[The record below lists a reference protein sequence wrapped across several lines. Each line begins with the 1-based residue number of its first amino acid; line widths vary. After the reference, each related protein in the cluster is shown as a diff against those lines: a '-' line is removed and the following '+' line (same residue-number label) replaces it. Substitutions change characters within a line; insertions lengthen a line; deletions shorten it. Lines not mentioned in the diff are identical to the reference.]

1 MKIGTKLGVGFA
13 VVIAAMLGVAGVSL
27 FMLTRLANEWAQ
39 MSEVTGKR
47 AEAMMQASTHL
58 NKATLNFRNFIFR
71 GGDFAKVF
79 DNEMGGVEKM
89 MESYKSLGDVSDDE
103 KMMLSQAG
111 SFTQQ
116 YRDTMKDVVT
126 KRAGTTDY
134 LMLDFTSQGDEVVLG
149 SILEKLTEISND
161 RAEAAAKEIN
171 KLIQYARMGLLIA
184 VLVAVVVAVLAAVS
198 LTRSITAPLAE
209 SVRVADRV
217 AAGDLTGRL
226 DTDRQDEAGR
236 LMRALQGMN
245 AGLARI
251 VGEVRTGS
259 HAIENSVSQLVSGN
273 NDLSQR
279 TEAQA
284 ASLEEASSSMEE
296 FTASVRETAD
306 NARKAD
312 QLAQGAASSADNGS
326 QAMSQVV
333 GNMEAISASSRKVAD
348 ITSVIDSIAF
358 QTNILALNAAVEAA
372 RAGEQG
378 RGFAVVAAEVRSLA
392 QRCAQ
397 AAKEIKSLIV
407 DSTEQI
413 AHGGQLVSQVS
424 ESMIGI
430 VAQARQ
436 VSEVIADISR
446 AAKEQSEGVGQVSN
460 TVAQLE
466 RVTQQNAALVE
477 QATAVT
483 SALAEQA
490 QHLAHVVAV
499 FQLSDDSAVQPPDTT
514 SSPPP
519 AYEAPRLERHVE
531 GALPRPA

>member
-13 VVIAAMLGVAGVSL
+13 VVIAAMLGIAGVSL
-27 FMLTRLANEWAQ
+27 VMLTKLSQEWGQ

-47 AEAMMQASTHL
+47 AESMMQASTHL

-79 DNEMGGVEKM
+79 NTELDAMDKM
-89 MESYKSLGDVSDDE
+89 MESYRTVGDVSPEE
-103 KMMLSQAG
+103 KTMLTEASA
-111 SFTQQ
+111 FTQQ
-116 YRDTMKDVVT
+116 YRDTMKEVVK
-126 KRAGTTDY
+126 KRASTTDY
-134 LMLDFTSQGDEVVLG
+134 MMLDFTSQGDEVVIG

-161 RAEAAAKEIN
+161 RAESASKAIN
-171 KLIQYARMGLLIA
+171 QLIHYARVGLLVA
-184 VLVAVVVAVLAAVS
+184 ALVAVVVAVVVAVS

-217 AAGDLTGRL
+217 ASGDLTGRL
-226 DTDRQDEAGR
+226 DTGRQDETGR
-236 LMRALQGMN
+236 LMTALQGMN
-245 AGLARI
+245 TGLARI

-259 HAIENSVSQLVSGN
+259 QAIDTSVSQLVSGN

-284 ASLEEASSSMEE
+284 ASLEQASSSMEE

-312 QLAQGAASSADNGS
+312 QLAQGAASSAERGS
-326 QAMSQVV
+326 QAMTQVV

-413 AHGGQLVSQVS
+413 QHGGQLVDQVS
-424 ESMIGI
+424 ESMSGI
-430 VAQARQ
+430 VAQAKQ

-446 AAKEQSEGVGQVSN
+446 AAKEQSEGVGQVSH

-477 QATAVT
+477 EATAVT
-483 SALAEQA
+483 TALAEQA
-490 QHLAHVVAV
+490 QHLAQVVAV
-499 FQLSDDSAVQPPDTT
+499 FQLTEAEA
-514 SSPPP
+514 P
-519 AYEAPRLERHVE
+519 AYPAEAVASSSRSYARLERHPE

>member
-13 VVIAAMLGVAGVSL
+13 VVIAAMLGIAAVSL
-27 FMLTRLANEWAQ
+27 VMLTRLSHEWTQ
-39 MSEVTGKR
+39 MSEVAAKR
-47 AEAMMQASTHL
+47 SEAVMQASTRL
-58 NKATLNFRNFIFR
+58 GKATINFRNFIFR
-71 GGDFAKVF
+71 GGDFSKQFNAELDVLT
-79 DNEMGGVEKM
+79 KM
-89 MESYKSLGDVSDDE
+89 METYQGLGDVSPEE
-103 KMMLSQAG
+103 KTMLTEAAN
-111 SFTQQ
+111 FTQQ
-116 YRDTMKDVVT
+116 YRETMAEVVK

-149 SILEKLTEISND
+149 SILEKLVEISND
-161 RAEAAAKEIN
+161 RFEEASKEIN
-171 KLIQYARMGLLIA
+171 RTITMARYGLLLA
-184 VLVAVVVAVLAAVS
+184 VAIAVVVAVLAAFS

-226 DTDRQDEAGR
+226 ETDRKDEAGR
-236 LMRALQGMN
+236 LMTALQGMN
-245 AGLARI
+245 SGLTRI
-251 VGEVRTGS
+251 VGEVRAGS
-259 HAIENSVSQLVSGN
+259 QAIENSVQQLVAGN

-296 FTASVRETAD
+296 FTASVRQTAD

-312 QLAQGAASSADNGS
+312 QLAQGAASAAEQGS
-326 QAMSQVV
+326 QAMGQVV
-333 GNMEAISASSRKVAD
+333 GNMEAISASSKKVAD

-407 DSTEQI
+407 DSTRQI
-413 AHGGQLVSQVS
+413 EHGGQLVSQVS
-424 ESMIGI
+424 ASMEGI
-430 VAQARQ
+430 VSQAKQ
-436 VSEVIADISR
+436 VSDVIADISR

-483 SALAEQA
+483 TALAEQA
-490 QHLAHVVAV
+490 QHLAQVVAV
-499 FQLSDDSAVQPPDTT
+499 FRVSEEEV
-514 SSPPP
+514 P
-519 AYEAPRLERHVE
+519 AYASASRAAPAYGAPQLERP
-531 GALPRPA
+531 GDAALPAPVS

>member
-13 VVIAAMLGVAGVSL
+13 VVIVAMLGIAGVSL
-27 FMLTRLANEWAQ
+27 VMLTKLSHEWGQ

-71 GGDFAKVF
+71 GGDFSKVF
-79 DNEMGGVEKM
+79 NAELDAMDKM
-89 MESYKSLGDVSDDE
+89 METYKSLGDVSPDE
-103 KMMLSQAG
+103 KTMLTEAAA
-111 SFTQQ
+111 FTQQ

-126 KRAGTTDY
+126 KRAKTTDY
-134 LMLDFTSQGDEVVLG
+134 LLLDFTSTGDEVVLG

-161 RAEAAAKEIN
+161 RAESAAKDIN
-171 KLIQYARMGLLIA
+171 KLIQYARMGLLVAALVAVIVA
-184 VLVAVVVAVLAAVS
+184 VLVAVS

-226 DTDRQDEAGR
+226 ETDRKDEAGR
-236 LMRALQGMN
+236 LMTALQGMN

-251 VGEVRTGS
+251 VGEVRTGAQ
-259 HAIENSVSQLVSGN
+259 AIENSVSQLVSGN

-312 QLAQGAASSADNGS
+312 QLAQGAATSAEQGS
-326 QAMSQVV
+326 QAMGQVV

-407 DSTEQI
+407 DSTQQI
-413 AHGGQLVSQVS
+413 EHGGQLVAQVS
-424 ESMIGI
+424 ASMNGI
-430 VAQARQ
+430 VAQAKQ
-436 VSEVIADISR
+436 VSDVIADISR
-446 AAKEQSEGVGQVSN
+446 AAKEQSEGVGQVSH

-477 QATAVT
+477 QATSLT
-483 SALAEQA
+483 TELAEQA
-490 QHLAHVVAV
+490 QHLAQVVAV
-499 FQLSDDSAVQPPDTT
+499 FQLGDDSSAYPSHDAPAAA
-514 SSPPP
+514 
-519 AYEAPRLERHVE
+519 AYEAPRLERHAE
-531 GALPRPA
+531 ALPRPA

>member
-13 VVIAAMLGVAGVSL
+13 VVIAAMLGIAGVSL
-27 FMLTRLANEWAQ
+27 FMLTRLSHEWTQ
-39 MSEVTGKR
+39 MSEVTAKR
-47 AEAMMQASTHL
+47 AEAMMTASTHL

-79 DNEMGGVEKM
+79 SAELDSMDKM
-89 MESYKSLGDVSDDE
+89 METFKSLGDVSPEE
-103 KMMLSQAG
+103 KTMLGEAST
-111 SFTQQ
+111 FTQQ
-116 YRDTMKDVVT
+116 YRETMNDVVK
-126 KRAGTTDY
+126 KRAATTDY
-134 LMLDFTSQGDEVVLG
+134 MMLDFTSQGDEVVLG

-161 RAEAAAKEIN
+161 RAESATKDIN
-171 KLIQYARMGLLIA
+171 KLIQYGRTGLLVA
-184 VLVAVVVAVLAAVS
+184 VLIAVVVAVLVAVS

-226 DTDRQDEAGR
+226 ETERKDEAGR
-236 LMRALQGMN
+236 LMLALQGMN

-251 VGEVRTGS
+251 VGEVRSGS
-259 HAIENSVSQLVSGN
+259 QAIEHSVSQLVAGN

-312 QLAQGAASSADNGS
+312 QLAQGAASSAEQGS
-326 QAMSQVV
+326 QAMGQVV
-333 GNMEAISASSRKVAD
+333 GNMEAISASSKKVAD

-397 AAKEIKSLIV
+397 AAKEIKGLIV
-407 DSTEQI
+407 DSTRQI
-413 AHGGQLVSQVS
+413 EHGGQLVSQVS
-424 ESMIGI
+424 ASMDGI
-430 VAQARQ
+430 VKQAKQ
-436 VSEVIADISR
+436 VSEVIGDISR
-446 AAKEQSEGVGQVSN
+446 AAKEQSEGVGQVSH

-483 SALAEQA
+483 TALAEQA
-490 QHLAHVVAV
+490 QHLAQVVAV
-499 FQLSDDSAVQPPDTT
+499 FRVGEETYAAPERDH
-514 SSPPP
+514 P
-519 AYEAPRLERHVE
+519 AYAAHRLEHAE
-531 GALPRPA
+531 PALPVPAA